1 VASTEQA
8 HDDMRKKRN
17 DRGCGCGLIGEV
29 KSAHLA
35 PTPGRAG
42 IWWQVGK
49 GVSASKKKD
58 HLLPTIVIMAN
69 LTRSAKSGSDW
80 TLKDLDS
87 YHISLNQVD
96 PLLFFGLQVGKDVF
110 SIALGKTLMT
120 FHVIGVA
127 TTLGWSRAAE

>member
-1 VASTEQA
+1 MV
-8 HDDMRKKRN
+8 DKRGF
-17 DRGCGCGLIGEV
+17 RF
-29 KSAHLA
+29 
-35 PTPGRAG
+35 
-42 IWWQVGK
+42 Q
-49 GVSASKKKD
+49 KKD
-58 HLLPTIVIMAN
+58 HLLPTIMAN

-96 PLLFFGLQVGKDVF
+96 PLLFFGLQPEVGKDVF

-127 TTLGWSRAAE
+127 TTLG